1 MNALSN
7 FPSKKVEQP
16 DRQFSDHERKKL
28 LSMDDMLMPR
38 LVQSGK
44 SLSFSF
50 ARKKKSTDVGILK
63 SMETF
68 LPAKDLN
75 DLKILEEIDIS
86 HASCNTKSTFNE
98 YICGYLD
105 ILEKISEKQNI
116 DSDVKNIVKIAT
128 ILQQNLDA
136 EIEILEKKKKKRLS
150 L

>member
-68 LPAKDLN
+68 LK
-75 DLKILEEIDIS
+75 
-86 HASCNTKSTFNE
+86 CM
-98 YICGYLD
+98 
-105 ILEKISEKQNI
+105 
-116 DSDVKNIVKIAT
+116 
-128 ILQQNLDA
+128 
-136 EIEILEKKKKKRLS
+136 KRLRAKTHIKCLCVFTPLS
-150 L
+150 TIQWAVCGLIII